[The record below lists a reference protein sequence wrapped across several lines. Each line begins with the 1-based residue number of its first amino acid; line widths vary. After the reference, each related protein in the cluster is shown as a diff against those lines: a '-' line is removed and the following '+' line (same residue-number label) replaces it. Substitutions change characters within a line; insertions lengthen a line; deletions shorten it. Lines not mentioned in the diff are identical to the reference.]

1 MPHRPRAFFPPSKTY
16 IYANSPN
23 NSQTVKTKTW
33 AHNSSLVNPYLSS
46 AGNLSKLELCYKDL
60 AIFLILSM
68 GWKCLLLA
76 LIANDPEGFCMFI
89 NVWAAKLSIGNTDDQ
104 QQRHLCSLSSFI
116 HLYEKINIVRACLVI
131 NSFDATVATWWFGF
145 CQTIN
150 WKYGWSTAAASVFF
164 VQFYSSSW
172 ED

>member
-1 MPHRPRAFFPPSKTY
+1 M
-16 IYANSPN
+16 
-23 NSQTVKTKTW
+23 QTLPTIRK
-33 AHNSSLVNPYLSS
+33 
-46 AGNLSKLELCYKDL
+46 LSKEKPEHMILLLWTNTCQVQEIYQSLNL
-60 AIFLILSM
+60 FIRIWLFLLILSI
-68 GWKCLLLA
+68 GWKCLLPA
-76 LIANDPEGFCMFI
+76 LIANDPEGFCIFI

-150 WKYGWSTAAASVFF
+150 WKYGRSTAAASVFF
-164 VQFYSSSW
+164 VQFYSSLW